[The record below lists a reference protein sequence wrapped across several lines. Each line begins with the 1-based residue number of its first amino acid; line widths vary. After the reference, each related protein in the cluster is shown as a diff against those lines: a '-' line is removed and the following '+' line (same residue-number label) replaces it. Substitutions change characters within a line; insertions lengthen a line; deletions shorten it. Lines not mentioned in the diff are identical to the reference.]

1 LTGRSRIYD
10 PRVHAVRRDIADIA
24 LADWIFAP
32 HYAQAEPRLIA
43 QPSTM
48 LRTAPQPDATAGSQL
63 LFGETFHVLDVQG
76 GWAWG
81 YCGHD
86 HYVGYIAADALA
98 APFVPTHLI
107 AVREAPV
114 FSEASI
120 KASVRMTLALGARVE
135 GAMGG
140 DFVETDQ
147 GFVHRRH
154 VAPIDATLGDPVS
167 IAERLLGAPYLW
179 GGRGAGG
186 VDCSG
191 LVQIALMLAGHDCP
205 RDSDQQ
211 GAALGRELATNEPHA
226 RGDLIFFPGHVG
238 LMVDA
243 ESLLH
248 ANAWWMGVVVE
259 PLEDVLARLRPQ
271 HENPLT
277 SARRLPS

>member
-1 LTGRSRIYD
+1 M
-10 PRVHAVRRDIADIA
+10 RRDIADIA

-32 HYAQAEPRLIA
+32 HYAQAEPRLLA
-43 QPSTM
+43 RPSAM
-48 LRTAPQPDATAGSQL
+48 LRTAPQPDAAAGSQL
-63 LFGETFHVLDVQG
+63 LFGETFHVLDIQG

-86 HYVGYIAADALA
+86 HYVGYVAADALT
-98 APFVPTHLI
+98 APFSPTHFI

-114 FSEASI
+114 FSDASI
-120 KASVRMTLALGARVE
+120 KASVRMTLTLGARVE
-135 GAMGG
+135 GAIEG
-140 DFVETDQ
+140 DFLETSQ
-147 GFVHRRH
+147 GFLHRRH
-154 VAPIDATLGDPVS
+154 VAPVTSLLGDPVS

-191 LVQIALMLAGHDCP
+191 LVQMALMLAGYECP

-211 GAALGRELATNEPHA
+211 AEALGRPLATGESYG
-226 RGDLIFFPGHVG
+226 RGDLLFFPGHVG
-238 LMVDA
+238 LMADA
-243 ESLLH
+243 ENLLH
-248 ANAWWMGVVVE
+248 ANAWWMSVVVE

-277 SARRLPS
+277 AAKRLPS